1 MNENKNKKSAF
12 SFGTDAFKM
21 GSNQVAFCA
30 VAILI
35 AVFLNLI
42 VGGLPATMT
51 QFDIS
56 GLGLFTLS
64 DQTKQ
69 IAEKLDEEISIHLI
83 AETGAESEQ
92 LVTLLERYEAQSS
105 NISINYVDPVLYP
118 AFTTQY
124 TENVVNPNSVIVE
137 GSRRSKV
144 VDYYEIFVP
153 DEEYYMYTGEIMIKE
168 FNGEGAVTSAIS
180 YVTSDVLPTIYTLE
194 GHGEMSLPAGI
205 GDTVAK
211 DNYTV
216 TPLNLMTNDAVP
228 DDCSVLM
235 IASPRSDITEKEL
248 TAVQTYLDKGGSAL
262 LYIDY
267 TGTEMPNL
275 ESLMSLCGIDF
286 HSGIVCESDSSYY
299 YGSGYNHWLLPELS
313 PSHEI
318 TAAMVQNKSFA
329 MAVQAAGLTESD
341 SHRSTLNVTPILMQ
355 TDVSYLKTD
364 PAGSTTLLKEAGDI
378 DGPMNIGMAVT
389 EAVNGGESKFVV
401 YSTSTLISDEADSM
415 VSGGNTDLL
424 MSTLGWM
431 TGHEDSMTIHS
442 KPVDAE
448 KLVIPA
454 GDGNF
459 WGMVMIFGVP
469 IFVLGAGIIT
479 VLDRRKK

>member
-1 MNENKNKKSAF
+1 MNEKKNKKSAF
-12 SFGTDAFKM
+12 SFSTDAFKM

-64 DQTKQ
+64 DQTKH
-69 IAEKLDEEISIHLI
+69 ITEKLDEEITIHLI

-105 NISINYVDPVLYP
+105 NISVNYVDPVLYP

-124 TENVVNPNSVIVE
+124 TENVVSPNSVIVE

-153 DEEYYMYTGEIMIKE
+153 DEEYYMYTGEIRIKE
-168 FNGEGAVTSAIS
+168 FNGEGAVTSALS

-194 GHGEMSLPAGI
+194 GHGEMSLPVGI

-235 IASPRSDITEKEL
+235 IASPRSDITEK
-248 TAVQTYLDKGGSAL
+248 
-262 LYIDY
+262 
-267 TGTEMPNL
+267 
-275 ESLMSLCGIDF
+275 
-286 HSGIVCESDSSYY
+286 
-299 YGSGYNHWLLPELS
+299 
-313 PSHEI
+313 
-318 TAAMVQNKSFA
+318 
-329 MAVQAAGLTESD
+329 
-341 SHRSTLNVTPILMQ
+341 
-355 TDVSYLKTD
+355 
-364 PAGSTTLLKEAGDI
+364 
-378 DGPMNIGMAVT
+378 
-389 EAVNGGESKFVV
+389 
-401 YSTSTLISDEADSM
+401 
-415 VSGGNTDLL
+415 
-424 MSTLGWM
+424 
-431 TGHEDSMTIHS
+431 
-442 KPVDAE
+442 
-448 KLVIPA
+448 
-454 GDGNF
+454 
-459 WGMVMIFGVP
+459 
-469 IFVLGAGIIT
+469 
-479 VLDRRKK
+479 